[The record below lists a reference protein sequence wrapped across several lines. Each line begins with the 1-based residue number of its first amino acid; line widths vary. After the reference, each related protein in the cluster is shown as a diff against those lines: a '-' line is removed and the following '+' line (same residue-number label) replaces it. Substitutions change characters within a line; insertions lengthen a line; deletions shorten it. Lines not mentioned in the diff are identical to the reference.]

1 MVSTFRCNEL
11 KNESLNNSI
20 RDFNKLR
27 TDLNNNKE
35 VDIKSEFDR
44 IINE

>member
-11 KNESLNNSI
+11 KNESLNNYI